1 MIDIEEL
8 RELLSRISKAH
19 TVADIAKE
27 IGVPPGALYDFQSR
41 GSMGP
46 ERREA
51 LTRWMSEHGYLQ
63 EGVSMSQP
71 RSQTGEL
78 SALARELRSVAD
90 YLESAMPV
98 ELRIE
103 RFCSLIASY
112 NPLLDR
118 IRKLGEEI
126 KDRGTA

>member
-1 MIDIEEL
+1 MDKEEL
-8 RELLSRISKAH
+8 RELLSRVSKVQ
-19 TVADIAKE
+19 TVAEIARE
-27 IGVPPGALYDFQSR
+27 IGVPPGALYDYQSG

-46 ERREA
+46 QRRAA
-51 LTRWMSEHGYLQ
+51 LLRWMQEHGYLP
-63 EGVSMSQP
+63 EGVSMSQT

-78 SALARELRSVAD
+78 AALARELRSVAD

-112 NPLLDR
+112 NPLLAALCQSP
-118 IRKLGEEI
+118 RK
-126 KDRGTA
+126 KWCQ